1 MNEQELKKL
10 LKDQKYLQYKI
21 DFYFST
27 KVITPQDITLGEIQG
42 HIQKSDH
49 NLLFVKDNSTKYSD
63 WALVGCYYASYHA
76 ALALL
81 LQKGVSSKNH
91 DATLCLLIKYYYQKD
106 LTQEDFELLNFVYLD
121 NQDILFY
128 IESKQEREKASYSSQ
143 IEFDKKKISELVMK
157 TVLFVNKCKEIL
169 TQK

>member
-1 MNEQELKKL
+1 MVGLLIRSPSVTPKL
-10 LKDQKYLQYKI
+10 
-21 DFYFST
+21 SNR
-27 KVITPQDITLGEIQG
+27 KVTSV
-42 HIQKSDH
+42 SD
-49 NLLFVKDNSTKYSD
+49 LRTTWTSIKDNSAKYSD

-128 IESKQEREKASYSSQ
+128 VESKQEREKASYSSQ